1 MNVVIRFTSARSS
14 RRKRKESAI
23 VLTWCSPSGSLNFI
37 YGMYGMEETKNTNG
51 KELTN
56 T

>member
-1 MNVVIRFTSARSS
+1 MNVVIKSTSARSS

-23 VLTWCSPSGSLNFI
+23 VLTWCSSSGSLNFI
-37 YGMYGMEETKNTNG
+37 YGMEETKNTNG